1 MSVVR
6 DLSVTFHTFP
16 GNNSNAL
23 AAAPAN
29 LVCLS
34 DSDRVSDEPSSHDT
48 GGDTWSGLDAEQTLG
63 QLMTEARKHRG
74 LSREEVASQTN
85 IPAYYVRMIESDSYD
100 AIPDQLYLLPFFER
114 YANFV
119 GLDAHKIVS
128 RFIRDFEKSE
138 NEIVLPPAPQNAAA
152 KALSSASALLK
163 SRWKQIATA
172 TAVAGVLAAIVVS
185 SIRAIREDGSHPT
198 SYSPYVATAPSLPLP
213 AVASADAQTP
223 DSSAIPPAS
232 DTANTAPQVAEQ
244 TPSPVTHQRR
254 RSRGHRL
261 LHHLRR
267 LRRSV
272 S

>member
-29 LVCLS
+29 VVCLS
-34 DSDRVSDEPSSHDT
+34 DSDRVSEEPVAHNA
-48 GGDTWSGLDAEQTLG
+48 GGDTWSGLDLEQTLG

-74 LSREEVASQTN
+74 LSREEVANQTN

-138 NEIVLPPAPQNAAA
+138 NEIVVPPVPQNAAA
-152 KALSSASALLK
+152 QALSSASALLK

-172 TAVAGVLAAIVVS
+172 TAAAGVLAAIVVS
-185 SIRAIREDGSHPT
+185 SIRSIRADGSHPAN
-198 SYSPYVATAPSLPLP
+198 YSPYVATTRSLPSP
-213 AVASADAQTP
+213 AIVSADAQTP
-223 DSSAIPPAS
+223 DSSAIPPAT

-244 TPSPVTHQRR
+244 SPSPVAHQHR

-261 LHHLRR
+261 LHHQRHLRR
-267 LRRSV
+267 GV